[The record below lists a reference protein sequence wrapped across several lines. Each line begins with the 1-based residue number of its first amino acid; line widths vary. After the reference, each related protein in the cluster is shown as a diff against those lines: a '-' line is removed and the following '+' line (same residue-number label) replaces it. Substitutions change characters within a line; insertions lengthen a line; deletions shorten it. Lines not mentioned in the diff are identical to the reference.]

1 MKRTVAVIIVGILV
15 VIIGFMLM
23 GPTDKKNVQMNNETC
38 PVSGNPVNKD
48 HTYVHE
54 GKEYN
59 LCSEEC
65 KQPLSE
71 NPEKYLSE

>member
-1 MKRTVAVIIVGILV
+1 MKLKVALIIIAVIV
-15 VIIGFMLM
+15 IGFFWFR
-23 GPTDKKNVQMNNETC
+23 PVNKQNVQMNNQAC
-38 PVSGNPVNKD
+38 PVSGDPVNKE